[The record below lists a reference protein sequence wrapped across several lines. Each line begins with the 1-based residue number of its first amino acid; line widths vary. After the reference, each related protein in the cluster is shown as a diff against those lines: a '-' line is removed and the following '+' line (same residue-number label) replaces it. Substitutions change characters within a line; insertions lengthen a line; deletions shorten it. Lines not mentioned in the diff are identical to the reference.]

1 MFIHMH
7 VAILLNHLS
16 SSSSLS
22 WSPWSSSSSSSSSS
36 SPSRSPCLLIL
47 AHPCFHVPLH
57 CLQVC
62 VLEIALRISER
73 PQSRASFA
81 KLVLKR
87 KALSKSEFWPPAQR
101 CQRQSLRRRMLYHS
115 LNFQCQARWRMPHWG
130 GRCFLKSC
138 CRLLG
143 RRPSVKPQIKGKLG
157 VSWILLNFGE
167 APSLLCLQAIDQTR
181 ILSMQSLSED
191 QGFFIQ
197 ELQASPPWW
206 WKECAMPGCFLGGEG
221 QVLLCKSWHYQI
233 IRCCSKGPKCY

>member
-1 MFIHMH
+1 MTFLVISFHNPKSSSSPSSLLPAWPSAFVINMFIHMH

-87 KALSKSEFWPPAQR
+87 KALSKSEFWPPGQR

-115 LNFQCQARWRMPHWG
+115 LNFQCQARWRMPHWAVG
-130 GRCFLKSC
+130 AFWSRVVDCWVGDLPWNLKS
-138 CRLLG
+138 
-143 RRPSVKPQIKGKLG
+143 K
-157 VSWILLNFGE
+157 
-167 APSLLCLQAIDQTR
+167 
-181 ILSMQSLSED
+181 
-191 QGFFIQ
+191 
-197 ELQASPPWW
+197 AS
-206 WKECAMPGCFLGGEG
+206 
-221 QVLLCKSWHYQI
+221 
-233 IRCCSKGPKCY
+233 